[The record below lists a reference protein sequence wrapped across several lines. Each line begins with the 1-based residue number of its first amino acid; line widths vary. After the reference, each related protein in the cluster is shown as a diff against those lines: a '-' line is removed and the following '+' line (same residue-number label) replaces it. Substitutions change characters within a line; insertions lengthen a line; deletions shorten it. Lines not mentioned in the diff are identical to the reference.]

1 MFSANEHQKY
11 FAFLRVLCT
20 FALKATQ
27 HELHDSCKRVGILSV
42 NRFEG
47 YEPQTVLRPPP
58 TSENL
63 LLDPRKKTDL

>member
-47 YEPQTVLRPPP
+47 YEPQTVSRP
-58 TSENL
+58 
-63 LLDPRKKTDL
+63 